1 MKVSGNVTLDG
12 TPTKQREKNMITI
25 YGIRN

>member
-1 MKVSGNVTLDG
+1 MTVYGNDVLGGDLMKLG
-12 TPTKQREKNMITI
+12 EKNMITI